1 MVRVNINSGV
11 IKEAADNIAEQIE
24 EIKQIAG
31 DIEKTLSSNRQAYGE
46 GDVDAK
52 SIESN
57 VEDINQTLAQS
68 AQQLA
73 ANIELLKKF
82 ADAMEQTALKR

>member
-31 DIEKTLSSNRQAYGE
+31 DIEKMLSSNRQAYGE

-68 AQQLA
+68 VQQLA

-82 ADAMEQTALKR
+82 ADAMEQTALK

>member
-31 DIEKTLSSNRQAYGE
+31 DIEKTLSSNLQAYGA

-57 VEDINQTLAQS
+57 VEDIIHTLAQS

-82 ADAMEQTALKR
+82 ADAMEQTALK

>member
-82 ADAMEQTALKR
+82 ADAMEQTALK